1 MHFVVLCP
9 SFPSVGGVR
18 ALFVLLVRIKERIIA
33 REVVIAPSRFVRR
46 VSEISAGAMR
56 GRRLVFVTPA
66 ALIRMSTFAFFRYQ
80 ISSFLFEYCRV
91 RGWGF
96 GSLPFLLL
104 IIEPTSLTRIHR
116 QRAD

>member
-9 SFPSVGGVR
+9 SVPSVEGVR

-33 REVVIAPSRFVRR
+33 REVVIAPSRLVRR

-91 RGWGF
+91 GGWVGC
-96 GSLPFLLL
+96 LPFPLL

-116 QRAD
+116 RRVD